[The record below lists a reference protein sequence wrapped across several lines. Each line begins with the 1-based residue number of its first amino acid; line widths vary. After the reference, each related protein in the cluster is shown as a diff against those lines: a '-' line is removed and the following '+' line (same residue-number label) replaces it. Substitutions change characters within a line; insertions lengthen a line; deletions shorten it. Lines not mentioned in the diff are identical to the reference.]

1 MMKRNRLLLV
11 ALLMLPPLLFSLR
24 SYGQSSVIRGTVTD
38 ESGALLPG
46 VNILVKGTTRG
57 TVTDVSGKYE
67 LTAEPEETLVFSFIG
82 YLSEEVMVGTRQEI
96 NIVLV
101 PDITGLDEVVV
112 VGYGTIKKS
121 DLTGAVTSVKSEKL
135 MANAPTSIQEALQ
148 GKAAGVVITSGNT
161 VNSTAT
167 IRIRGNRSIGAT
179 NDPLFVVDGF
189 PLTGGLESINP
200 NDIESMEILK
210 DASATAI
217 YGARG
222 ANGVVLVSTK
232 KGEAGKVIV
241 EYDAYFSIGKL
252 DRIRRAMDVGEYCDL
267 VREGN
272 RSYIFDS
279 IGGYQLDPTSRYSSA
294 VPDYEQDQS
303 MGYFTQDPYLWE
315 SLSRGWVDGVWDASK
330 ARGFDW
336 QMAGFRDHATSQ
348 THSINVRGGT
358 EKTKYYV
365 SGAYLDL
372 KDIQLQSFRKR
383 YNLHLNIDQNLGR
396 LVDLGGN
403 IDFSYLDWNDG
414 KGIPIFWNPL
424 GTPWYSPDDDVTKD
438 GDPAYGLIP
447 HPCGEPLQ
455 YNSFYDLDGVKRQ
468 KKSNNILT
476 NFYVNVNLFKGL
488 TYRANFGTSLYIKQE
503 QEFFS
508 HFSTVTGLGNPR
520 AKQSNWFNRGW
531 NFENI
536 LNYKTEIRAHS
547 VNVTFVQTNE
557 KYVTEPTTLEG
568 NNLPF
573 ENQVWY
579 DLGSASSQAV
589 TSDYTQW
596 TMMSWLGRIN
606 YSLLDRYL
614 LTASLRY
621 DGSSRLA
628 EGHKWVAFPS
638 LALGWRISQENFLKN
653 IKTIS
658 NLKLRLGY
666 GVTGN
671 SAVNP
676 YSTEGQIQVSRYNW
690 DKTTGILGYEPYTLA
705 NRALSWET
713 TEQFNIGLDFG
724 IFGGRIAG
732 TIDLYKQRT
741 YDLLMKRSLPAV
753 SGFTSIMQNI
763 GETQNKGIE
772 ISLNTINVSSGKFLW
787 TTDITFATN
796 KEEITMLASGLD
808 EDLANNWFVGHP
820 IDTYYDYVAAPTV
833 WGYSKEDMDELRKFR
848 ANRSRFNP
856 GDLRIVDLSGDY
868 RISAEDREIR
878 GSKMPKQTVSM
889 ANTFI
894 YGPFDLYVFMYGA
907 FGHTVYWD
915 PGIGLG
921 GRLNTFKNDYWTPTN
936 TDTKW
941 LAPHADMQMPSN
953 ITAMH
958 YWKGDFLKIS
968 DITLGYTLPASLT
981 TRARIQK
988 TRIYAKVQNPF
999 MFTAFEGID
1008 PEGAIGTQR
1017 NTDGKIVSY
1026 SDAPFTMRVYMFG
1039 LNVSF

>member
-1 MMKRNRLLLV
+1 MKRNRLLLM
-11 ALLMLPPLLFSLR
+11 AILMLPLLLFSLR
-24 SYGQSSVIRGTVTD
+24 SFSQTSTIRGKVTD
-38 ESGALLPG
+38 ESGNPLTG
-46 VNILVKGTTRG
+46 VNVIIKGTTRG
-57 TVTDVSGKYE
+57 TVTDVNGQYE

-82 YLSEEVMVGTRQEI
+82 YLSEEINVGTQKEI
-96 NIVLV
+96 NITLL

-112 VGYGTIKKS
+112 VGYGTVKKS
-121 DLTGAVTSVKSEKL
+121 DLTGAVTSVKSESL
-135 MANAPTSIQEALQ
+135 MANSPTSVQRALQ
-148 GKAAGVVITSGNT
+148 GKVAGVLITSGNT
-161 VNSTAT
+161 VNSTPN

-179 NDPLFVVDGF
+179 NDPLFVVNGF
-189 PLTGGLESINP
+189 PLTGGLESMNP
-200 NDIESMEILK
+200 NDIESIEVLK

-222 ANGVVLVSTK
+222 ANGVILVTTK
-232 KGEAGKVIV
+232 KGEAGKVVV
-241 EYDAYFSIGKL
+241 EYDTYFSIGKL
-252 DRIRRAMDVGEYCDL
+252 DRFRRAMNAGEYCEL

-272 RSYIFDS
+272 RRYIYDGN
-279 IGGYQLDPTSRYSSA
+279 GGYELDPSGNYSSA
-294 VPDYEQDQS
+294 GPDYNQDLG
-303 MGYFTQDPYLWE
+303 MVYFNQDPYLIE
-315 SLSRGWVDGVWDASK
+315 SLNRGWVGGVWDPSK
-330 ARGFDW
+330 VRSFDW
-336 QMAGFRDHATSQ
+336 QMAGFRDYSTSQ
-348 THSINVRGGT
+348 NHNISVRGGT
-358 EKTKYYV
+358 DKTKYYV
-365 SGAYLDL
+365 SGAYLNL

-383 YNLHLNIDQNLGR
+383 YNLHLNIDQDLGK
-396 LVDLGGN
+396 LIDMGGN

-414 KGIPIFWNPL
+414 KGIPTFWSPL
-424 GTPWYSPDDDVTKD
+424 GTPWYSPDDDVTQD

-455 YNSFYDLDGVKRQ
+455 FNSFYDLDGVIRQ
-468 KKSNNILT
+468 KRSNNLVA
-476 NFYVNVNLFKGL
+476 NLYVDVNLFKGL

-520 AKQSNWFNRGW
+520 SKQSIWFDRGW

-536 LNYKTEIRAHS
+536 LSYRTEIKAHS
-547 VNVTFVQTNE
+547 INVTLVQTNE
-557 KYVTEPTTLEG
+557 KFVTEPTTLEG

-573 ENQVWY
+573 EHQLWN
-579 DLGSASSQAV
+579 DLGSASTQSI

-638 LALGWRISQENFLKN
+638 LALGWRISQEKFLIDSK
-653 IKTIS
+653 IVS

-671 SAVNP
+671 SAVDP
-676 YSTEGQIQVSRYNW
+676 YSTEGQIQASRYNW
-690 DKTTGILGYEPYTLA
+690 DKTVGVLGYEPYTLA
-705 NRALSWET
+705 NKSLSWET
-713 TEQFNIGLDFG
+713 TEQYNIGLDFG
-724 IFGGRIAG
+724 ILQGRISG
-732 TIDLYKQRT
+732 TIDVYNQRT

-763 GETQNKGIE
+763 GETKNKGLE
-772 ISLNTINVSSGKFLW
+772 ISLNTTNIHSGKFMW

-796 KEEITMLASGLD
+796 KEEITMLASGLT

-820 IDTYYDYVAAPTV
+820 IDTYYDYVAAPVV
-833 WGYSKEDMDELRKFR
+833 WGYSREDMEEMEKFR
-848 ANRSRFNP
+848 ENRSIFRP
-856 GDLRIVDLSGDY
+856 GDIRIVDLNGDY
-868 RISAEDREIR
+868 RIASDDREIR

-889 ANTFI
+889 ANTFT
-894 YGPFDLYVFMYGA
+894 YGPFDLYIFLYGA
-907 FGHTVYWD
+907 FGQIVYWD
-915 PGIGLG
+915 PGVGLG
-921 GRLNTFKNDYWTPTN
+921 GRYNTYAVDFWTPAH

-941 LAPHADMQMPSN
+941 LAPHSDMQMPSN

-968 DITLGYTLPASLT
+968 DITLGYTLPGSLT
-981 TRARIQK
+981 TKIRIQRARL
-988 TRIYAKVQNPF
+988 YAKVQNPY
-999 MFTAFEGID
+999 MFTKFEGND
-1008 PEGAIGTQR
+1008 PEGAIAQQR
-1017 NTDGKIVSY
+1017 NDNGDLESY
-1026 SDAPFTMRVYMFG
+1026 RDAPFTMRIFMFG